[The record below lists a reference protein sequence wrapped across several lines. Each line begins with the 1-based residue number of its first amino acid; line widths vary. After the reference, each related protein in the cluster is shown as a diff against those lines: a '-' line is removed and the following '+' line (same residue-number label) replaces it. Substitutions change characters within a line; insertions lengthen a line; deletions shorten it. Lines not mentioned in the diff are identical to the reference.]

1 MKDERLVNVL
11 MIPYKSFKEK
21 IRLTK
26 EYSRYKVRIINDCV
40 YVEIVRRI

>member
-1 MKDERLVNVL
+1 MRDERLVNVL
-11 MIPYKSFKEK
+11 MIPFDSFKEK

-26 EYSRYKVRIINDCV
+26 KYSRYTVRIINDCV